1 MLGIDGENLN
11 DSCGAGDGGV
21 RGQLIFLL
29 RHSITPLL
37 QTPTPNSDCRRPQA
51 AFSNTNKLFLRL

>member
-37 QTPTPNSDCRRPQA
+37 QTPTPNSDCR
-51 AFSNTNKLFLRL
+51 